1 MLTSVKLL
9 FTLVETLITMFK
21 KSWILPVFTLG
32 LICVLFLIFRSVL
45 SYVLISAILALI
57 TSPLFLKLKKIHFKS
72 ITISPVIAA
81 LLSITTLYA
90 VVFSLIMIFIPSIVD
105 EAKIITKIN
114 PQEALNS
121 VQQPIEEIEDI
132 LNTFTEE
139 PVSLQQYA
147 TTKVTSLINVSSV
160 SGWINTITAFT
171 GNLFISFF
179 AITFITFFFLKDST
193 IIIGSM
199 QNILP
204 FTFRDEASEILVQ
217 VKSKLTRYFIGLCV
231 EILLVFTINTIGLW
245 TIGIENFLIIAL
257 FAGVINVIPYIGPL
271 IGMLFGAI
279 IVITTNYQLG
289 WENDLMPLLGY
300 TAIIMISTQL
310 LDNFIFQPFIYS
322 NSVNAHP
329 LEIFLVILVA
339 GNLYGIIGMMVA
351 IPSYSVLRVIIK
363 EIRDSSKFLNDI
375 YDTTE

>member
-1 MLTSVKLL
+1 
-9 FTLVETLITMFK
+9 
-21 KSWILPVFTLG
+21 
-32 LICVLFLIFRSVL
+32 
-45 SYVLISAILALI
+45 
-57 TSPLFLKLKKIHFKS
+57 
-72 ITISPVIAA
+72 
-81 LLSITTLYA
+81 
-90 VVFSLIMIFIPSIVD
+90 
-105 EAKIITKIN
+105 
-114 PQEALNS
+114 
-121 VQQPIEEIEDI
+121 
-132 LNTFTEE
+132 
-139 PVSLQQYA
+139 
-147 TTKVTSLINVSSV
+147 
-160 SGWINTITAFT
+160 
-171 GNLFISFF
+171 
-179 AITFITFFFLKDST
+179 
-193 IIIGSM
+193 M

-204 FTFRDEASEILVQ
+204 FTFRDEASEILIQ
-217 VKSKLTRYFIGLCV
+217 VKSKLTRYFVGLCV
-231 EILLVFTINTIGLW
+231 EILLVFTINAIGLW

-271 IGMLFGAI
+271 IGILFGAI

-300 TAIIMISTQL
+300 TAMIMIITQL

-375 YDTTE
+375 YETTE

>member
-1 MLTSVKLL
+1 
-9 FTLVETLITMFK
+9 
-21 KSWILPVFTLG
+21 
-32 LICVLFLIFRSVL
+32 
-45 SYVLISAILALI
+45 
-57 TSPLFLKLKKIHFKS
+57 
-72 ITISPVIAA
+72 
-81 LLSITTLYA
+81 
-90 VVFSLIMIFIPSIVD
+90 
-105 EAKIITKIN
+105 
-114 PQEALNS
+114 
-121 VQQPIEEIEDI
+121 
-132 LNTFTEE
+132 
-139 PVSLQQYA
+139 
-147 TTKVTSLINVSSV
+147 
-160 SGWINTITAFT
+160 
-171 GNLFISFF
+171 
-179 AITFITFFFLKDST
+179 
-193 IIIGSM
+193 M

-204 FTFRDEASEILVQ
+204 FTFRDEASEILIQ
-217 VKSKLTRYFIGLCV
+217 VKSKLTRYFVGLCV
-231 EILLVFTINTIGLW
+231 EILLVFTINAIGLW

-271 IGMLFGAI
+271 IGILFGFI

-300 TAIIMISTQL
+300 TAMIMISTQL